1 MEVLRYKYKNAYEIQ
16 VSSTDISASWN
27 KFKVRARKLPP
38 EQYCSYDMHHEGQLY
53 LYNPEKYCLEEVL
66 QGEWKNTRPVFFE
79 DHKYNLSF
87 TVFDAQ
93 GEPRI
98 IHPNKEVEAM
108 FSCVKIATGAYVIN
122 SNIDFLNQPGHFAL
136 EFAYQNKDNKQ
147 IQHKIEFDVLSPKL
161 DTKHDLDIII
171 QQIRA
176 EYGDLVFRYLTLTFQ
191 QFEMG
196 REANNELIW
205 LSVFKQIV
213 DNYTQA
219 IRFILHQPHN
229 KMMELEEYRRAERIK
244 GWNSQLAESFIND
257 KLIDE
262 NKALHKYYRTQR
274 VESTT
279 DTRENRF
286 VKFTLDRIIER
297 LSLLMKRLSNGTS
310 ESEIKMF
317 EDKKA
322 ELEILRRNSF
332 FSGIGL
338 FDGFR
343 QQSMVLQQRSG
354 YSQVYRYWI
363 MLQNGLDLIQG
374 DTSVGVQPIWK
385 LYELWCFLKVKQLV
399 CKVLRIDPY
408 NKDHIKKYIH
418 EDTQNAFDLF
428 NGGSLSGNVT
438 YVNPQNEDLV
448 EVGYQYSFNRGSS
461 KDDMRSAT
469 TEQKPDIVMHIHK
482 HNHNITLTYL
492 YDAKYRVKGDED
504 EQSNNVIDEP
514 VAETLDAMHHYRDAI
529 YYGRRGE
536 QKFSKEIIGGYIL
549 FPGRMNEQQMLA
561 KIQNKEGHLP
571 YYLQSIAEVNIGA
584 YPLLPNEESGLL
596 LENHLRRVL
605 LDESILQQLEVS
617 VPQRG
622 LVYTDDPELAL
633 SKKWNRTKV
642 LVFVDVTESH
652 WKKIDNQSFDSVSVG
667 IEMDLHAFGVVKDFT
682 KAKYVVITN
691 AGKDDKFKYR
701 LYKIKGEPKLVYEID
716 TETCISTTYTNPK
729 PDVTYLDKE
738 GKPIKH
744 KIVQSAYI
752 QFIIDNPENSL
763 QMPRLSRDKIEST
776 KKEGE
781 DRHRP
786 RIAKMSEI
794 VE

>member
-1 MEVLRYKYKNAYEIQ
+1 MELLQYQYKNAYTLQ
-16 VSSTDISASWN
+16 VCSTDIDVSWR

-38 EQYCSYDMHHEGQLY
+38 EQYCSYGMQTGGTLKVWNCDERQF
-53 LYNPEKYCLEEVL
+53 ESVDEE
-66 QGEWKNTRPVFFE
+66 QWGKARPVFFE
-79 DHKYNLSF
+79 DHKYTLSITF
-87 TVFDAQ
+87 QDAVD
-93 GEPRI
+93 EPRI
-98 IHPNKEVEAM
+98 IHPNKEVESM
-108 FSCVKIATGAYVIN
+108 FNCVRISTGAYIVN

-136 EFAYQNKDNKQ
+136 EFSYRNTSNKQ
-147 IQHKIEFDVLSPKL
+147 IQHKVEFDVLSPKL

-171 QQIRA
+171 QQIRS

-196 REANNELIW
+196 HEANNDLIW
-205 LSVFKQIV
+205 LSVFKQII
-213 DNYTQA
+213 DNYIQSV
-219 IRFILHQPHN
+219 RFILHNPHN
-229 KMMELEEYRRAERIK
+229 KIQEIEEYKRAERIK
-244 GWNSQLAESFIND
+244 EWSPYVVETFVND
-257 KLIDE
+257 RLNNE
-262 NKALHKYYRTQR
+262 QKALRKYYRTER

-279 DTRENRF
+279 DTKENRF
-286 VKFTLDRIIER
+286 VKFTIDRISER
-297 LSLLMKRLSNGTS
+297 LSILLKKLSEGTS
-310 ESEIKMF
+310 DNEIATL
-317 EDKKA
+317 KKKQT
-322 ELEILRRNSF
+322 ELNILRNNSF
-332 FSGIGL
+332 FRGVGL

-343 QQSMVLQQRSG
+343 QQSMVMQQRSG
-354 YSQVYRYWI
+354 YSQVYKYWI

-399 CKVLRIDPY
+399 CKVLGIDPL
-408 NKDHIKKYIH
+408 NKEHIQKYIH

-438 YVNPQNEDLV
+438 YVNPQNEDLI
-448 EVGYQYSFNRGSS
+448 EVGYQYSFNRGNSNN
-461 KDDMRSAT
+461 DMRSAT

-642 LVFVDVTESH
+642 LVFVDVIESH
-652 WKKIDNQSFDSVSVG
+652 WKKIDNQLFDSVSVG

-716 TETCISTTYTNPK
+716 TGTCISTTYTNPK

-752 QFIIDNPENSL
+752 QYIIDNPENSL

-794 VE
+794 ME

>member
-1 MEVLRYKYKNAYEIQ
+1 MEVLRYTYKKAYEIQ
-16 VSSTDISASWN
+16 VSSTDITASWN

-38 EQYCSYDMHHEGQLY
+38 EQYCSYNMNTEGVLY
-53 LYNPEKYCLEEVL
+53 LYNPDSFCLEAIE
-66 QGEWKNTRPVFFE
+66 QENWGNTRPVFFE
-79 DHKYNLSF
+79 DHKYNVSF
-87 TVFDAQ
+87 TFFDAQ
-93 GEPRI
+93 SEPRI

-122 SNIDFLNQPGHFAL
+122 SNIDFLNQPGHFSL
-136 EFAYQNKDNKQ
+136 EFAYRNIANQH

-196 REANNELIW
+196 IEANNELIW

-213 DNYTQA
+213 DNYIQS
-219 IRFILHQPHN
+219 IRFIVHQPHN
-229 KMMELEEYRRAERIK
+229 KMVELEEYRRAERIK
-244 GWNSQLAESFIND
+244 IWDAQLTESFIND
-257 KLIDE
+257 KCNDE
-262 NKALHKYYRTQR
+262 NKALHKYYRTHR

-286 VKFTLDRIIER
+286 VKFTLVRIIER
-297 LSLLMKRLSNGTS
+297 LSLLMKKLSNGTS
-310 ESEIKMF
+310 ESELRMF
-317 EDKKA
+317 EDKLA
-322 ELEILRRNSF
+322 ELEILRKSGF
-332 FSGIGL
+332 FRGIGL

-343 QQSMVLQQRSG
+343 QQSMILQQRSG

-363 MLQNGLDLIQG
+363 MLQNGLDLVQG

-399 CKVLRIDPY
+399 CKVLEIDPR
-408 NKDHIKKYIH
+408 KREHIQKYIH

-428 NGGSLSGNVT
+428 NGGSLTGNVT

-461 KDDMRSAT
+461 KDEMRSAT

-492 YDAKYRVKGDED
+492 YDAKYRVKGDGD
-504 EQSNNVIDEP
+504 ETVGSVIDEP
-514 VAETLDAMHHYRDAI
+514 VPETLDAMHHYRDAI

-536 QKFSKEIIGGYIL
+536 QKFAKEIIGGFIL
-549 FPGRMNEQQMLA
+549 FPGRMNEQDMLA
-561 KIQNKEGHLP
+561 KIQDKEGNLP
-571 YYLQSIAEVNIGA
+571 YYLQSINEVNIGA

-596 LENHLRRVL
+596 LEHHLRKVL
-605 LDESILQQLEVS
+605 LDETILQQLEVS

-642 LVFVDVTESH
+642 LIFVDINVSH
-652 WKKIDNQSFDSVSVG
+652 WEKIENNSLGSIAIG

-682 KAKYVVITN
+682 KAKYVLITN
-691 AGKDDKFKYR
+691 AGKGDNFKYR
-701 LYKIKGEPKLVYEID
+701 LYKLNGEPKLVYEID
-716 TETCISTTYTNPK
+716 SNQCLSTTYTNPQ
-729 PDVTYLDKE
+729 PDVTYINQD
-738 GKPIKH
+738 GKPIKN
-744 KIVQSAYI
+744 KIIQSAYI
-752 QFIIDNPENSL
+752 QFILDNPEKPL
-763 QMPRLSRDKIEST
+763 QTPRISRENVEST
-776 KKEGE
+776 KRVGE

-786 RIAKMSEI
+786 RIAKMSDIIE
-794 VE
+794 